1 MQILSRKSQL
11 RTPVFAVEE
20 MVVVDEKGK
29 RRKRSVVVHQGSAV
43 VMPVN
48 DAGEVLLV
56 RQWRA
61 PVEMAMWE
69 LPAGRVDEG
78 EQPLKAAKRELR
90 EETGLVAR
98 QWRRLALLH
107 PSPGYVSECMH
118 LFLATKLTQ
127 QEANPEEDEDLTLR
141 WFTPKELER
150 AIAKGE
156 ITDAKT
162 IAGVLLAWRLP
173 VRSV

>member
-1 MQILSRKSQL
+1 MQILSRKTRL
-11 RTPVFAVEE
+11 RTSVFAVEE
-20 MVVVDEKGK
+20 IVIVDEQGK

-43 VMPVN
+43 IIPVN
-48 DAGEVLLV
+48 DEGKVLLV

-61 PVEMAMWE
+61 PIEAPVWE

-78 EQPLKAAKRELR
+78 EQPLKAARRELR
-90 EETGLVAR
+90 EETGLHAR
-98 QWRRLALLH
+98 EWRRLARLH

-127 QEANPEEDEDLTLR
+127 QEANPEEDEHLTLR
-141 WFTPKELER
+141 WFAPAELER
-150 AIAKGE
+150 AIENGL

-162 IAGVLLAWRLP
+162 IAGVLLAWRLLGG
-173 VRSV
+173 

>member
-1 MQILSRKSQL
+1 MQILSRKNRL

-20 MVVVDEKGK
+20 MVIVDEKGK

-61 PVEMAMWE
+61 PVEAAVWE

-90 EETGLVAR
+90 EETGLEAR

-141 WFTPKELER
+141 WFTPRELER
-150 AIAKGE
+150 SMSTRQ

-162 IAGVLLAWRLP
+162 IAGVLLAWRLLG
-173 VRSV
+173 S